1 MIPGLGR
8 SPGEGIGY
16 PLQYSWASLVAQLVK
31 ESALNAGDLG
41 SITRLGR
48 SPWRRERLPT
58 PVFQPGEFHGL
69 YSLWG
74 HKESDTTEQISF
86 SLNSLN
92 VSLSMRPFL
101 KFEAPSQLIPLFL
114 FLALS
119 LSPSSYCLLHDRPV
133 NQVMS
138 CWEKEWRLIWKARK
152 SRIMGDSWLQRTI
165 LPELEFRLL
174 LY

>member
-1 MIPGLGR
+1 MQETWVLSLGWED
-8 SPGEGIGY
+8 PLGEEKG
-16 PLQYSWASLVAQLVK
+16 
-31 ESALNAGDLG
+31 
-41 SITRLGR
+41 
-48 SPWRRERLPT
+48 LPT

-74 HKESDTTEQISF
+74 RKESDTTEQISF

-101 KFEAPSQLIPLFL
+101 KFEAPSQRIPLFF

-133 NQVMS
+133 NRVMS
-138 CWEKEWRLIWKARK
+138 RWEKEWRLIWKARK
-152 SRIMGDSWLQRTI
+152 SRRWGTLASKEPSCLN
-165 LPELEFRLL
+165 
-174 LY
+174 